1 MNVSFLPPRPSR
13 FRRPPLPSLALGG
26 LACLALWVASLGL
39 RHTSVLLALDRAVVS
54 DGSGPLVL
62 AALELVLLNALR
74 ATFLYQGWF
83 LLGAALDRRRGRG
96 LPSLLLPLAAIPLC
110 YVVPLFFGGGLRLHF
125 GTSAVL
131 GVVSVALVHRLTRS
145 LRGWGNR
152 TVVLALLV
160 FSFQWLDVAPSLTR
174 WGFGQGELSLAVKS
188 IGVLMA
194 DGELLD
200 GVGLGGFALAFLG
213 ALGTVQ
219 ILVGQILQARQFERL
234 RAQDRKL
241 ELLRRE
247 AERNWV
253 FRELQHLVHDLRR
266 PLTTILGLTDVL
278 LSTLPQGREELAR
291 MVQAGEGM
299 DRMIGE
305 ILREDALSLSSAG
318 EVLDLALSQVSP
330 LPWRA
335 RLEERVAP
343 EAAGAG
349 IRANRVRLSRA
360 LVNLLDNAARA
371 GETGGAE
378 TAVDLVCSREVREG
392 RQGVLFSV
400 GDRGPGWR
408 DPGPGES
415 GFGSTGMGLAF
426 VRETVR
432 RHEGILEFRD
442 RPGGGCEVRLWL
454 PEASEEGS
462 R

>member
-1 MNVSFLPPRPSR
+1 MKVPSILPRTLRPRLVS
-13 FRRPPLPSLALGG
+13 PLSLGG
-26 LACLALWVASLGL
+26 ALCLVLWVATL
-39 RHTSVLLALDRAVVS
+39 RFRQNYVLASLDRAVVS

-62 AALELVLLNALR
+62 AAMELVLLNALR

-83 LLGAALDRRRGRG
+83 FLGAALDRKGGRG
-96 LPSLLLPLAAIPLC
+96 LPSLLLPLTAIPLC
-110 YVVPLFFGGGLRLHF
+110 YVVPLLLGGGLRLHF
-125 GTSAVL
+125 GTSAAL

-174 WGFGQGELSLAVKS
+174 WGFGQGELSLAVKG

-219 ILVGQILQARQFERL
+219 ILVGQILQARQFQRL

-266 PLTTILGLTDVL
+266 PLTTILGLADVL
-278 LSTLPQGREELAR
+278 LSSLPGHREELTR
-291 MVQAGEGM
+291 MIRAGEGM

-305 ILREDALSLSSAG
+305 ILRDDALSRTSAG

-335 RLEERVAP
+335 RVRERIDP
-343 EAAGAG
+343 EAEAAPV
-349 IRANRVRLSRA
+349 RANRVRLSRA

-371 GETGGAE
+371 GEAAEAGGE
-378 TAVDLVCSREVREG
+378 VELTCSLESRNESPGVVFAVK
-392 RQGVLFSV
+392 
-400 GDRGPGWR
+400 DRGPGWR
-408 DPGPGES
+408 ETRPGES

-426 VRETVR
+426 VRETAR
-432 RHEGILEFRD
+432 RHEGLLEFRD

-454 PEASEEGS
+454 PRAEEEGEA
-462 R
+462 